1 MASSIV
7 FINIK
12 GEVLIYRTYKYDV
25 SRQETMEFCRKII
38 STKESKEMP
47 IRYMNGVSYIFTQEG
62 EIVLLATTKCNINAG
77 LMFEFLYAFIKICKN
92 YFGEFSEDKIRDNF
106 VLIYELLDE
115 CMDYGYPQITDSG
128 LLKKFIFMA
137 GQKAEQL
144 TKMQLTSTLTQLTGS
159 VSWRQPGIFYP
170 ENEVY
175 IDIIENMNL
184 LISKTGEVI
193 KSEIMGKVSVKA
205 LLSGWPEC
213 KFGMNDKLQLSQN
226 NVKKATGNNNPQS
239 SKGISIE
246 DIRFHQC
253 VKLSDYNKDR
263 TITFIPPDGV
273 FELMTYRVNE
283 NVIIPFKIFCNII
296 ETPTPNNPAIP
307 RHIDLD
313 LNIKTLFDKE
323 LFAQEVIIKISI
335 PKNAANIKTH
345 TNTGK
350 AKHEVDKSSIFW
362 RVKKLFGEKDY
373 KLKCEIPLIP
383 ISDPQPWT
391 RAPISMEF
399 NIPMFTASGLRVRYF
414 HIVEKS
420 NYKPL
425 KWIRYVTKAGDFQY
439 RI

>member
-62 EIVLLATTKCNINAG
+62 EIVLLATTKANINTAM
-77 LMFEFLYAFIKICKN
+77 MFQFLYSFIKICKS
-92 YFGEFSEDKIRDNF
+92 YFGEFTEEKIRENF

-115 CMDYGYPQITDSG
+115 CLDYGYPQITDTD
-128 LLKKFIFMA
+128 LLKKFIFQ
-137 GQKAEQL
+137 GKVKEDQL
-144 TKMQLTSTLTQLTGS
+144 SQVKLTSTLTQLTGS
-159 VSWRQPGIFYP
+159 VSWREPGISYAN
-170 ENEVY
+170 NEVY
-175 IDIIENMNL
+175 IDINENMNL

-226 NVKKATGNNNPQS
+226 NVKTASST

-273 FELMTYRVNE
+273 FELMTYRVSE

-296 ETPTPNNPAIP
+296 ESPTPNNPSIP
-307 RHIDLD
+307 QAIDLD
-313 LNIKTLFDKE
+313 LTVKALFDKE
-323 LFAQEVIIKISI
+323 LFAENVVVKIQI
-335 PKNAANIKTH
+335 PKNSTNVKTH

-350 AKHEVDKSSIFW
+350 GKHEVDKSSIMW
-362 RVKKLFGEKDY
+362 RLKKIFGEKDY

-383 ISDPQPWT
+383 VSDPKPWV

-399 NIPMFTASGLRVRYF
+399 SIPMFTSSGLRVRYF
-414 HIVEKS
+414 HVVEKA
-420 NYKPL
+420 NYKPM
-425 KWIRYVTKAGDFQY
+425 KWIRYVTKAGDFQF

>member
-12 GEVLIYRTYKYDV
+12 GEVLIYRCYKYDV

-38 STKESKEMP
+38 STKEAKEMP
-47 IRYMNGVSYIFTQEG
+47 IKYMNGVSYIFTQEG
-62 EIVLLATTKCNINAG
+62 EIVLLATTKTNINTAM
-77 LMFEFLYAFIKICKN
+77 MFQFLYSFIKICKS
-92 YFGEFSEDKIRDNF
+92 YFGEFSEEKIRENF

-115 CMDYGYPQITDSG
+115 CLDYGYP
-128 LLKKFIFMA
+128 
-137 GQKAEQL
+137 
-144 TKMQLTSTLTQLTGS
+144 QLTGS
-159 VSWRQPGIFYP
+159 VSWREPGISYAN
-170 ENEVY
+170 NEVY
-175 IDIIENMNL
+175 IDIMENINL

-193 KSEIMGKVSVKA
+193 KSEVMGVVGVKS

-213 KFGMNDKLQLSQN
+213 KFGMNDKLQLSKS
-226 NVKKATGNNNPQS
+226 NVKTASQSS

-253 VKLSDYNKDR
+253 VKLSDFNKDR
-263 TITFIPPDGV
+263 TITFIPPDGI
-273 FELMTYRVNE
+273 FDLMTYRVSE

-296 ETPTPNNPAIP
+296 ETPTPNNPSIP
-307 RHIDLD
+307 QAIDLD
-313 LNIKTLFDKE
+313 LTVKALYDKE
-323 LFAQEVIIKISI
+323 LYAENVVVKIQI
-335 PKNAANIKTH
+335 PKNSTNVKTH

-350 AKHEVDKSSIFW
+350 GKHEVDKSSIIW
-362 RVKKLFGEKDY
+362 RLKKIFGEKDY

-383 ISDPQPWT
+383 ISDPKPWT

-414 HIVEKS
+414 HVVEKA
-420 NYKPL
+420 NYKPM
-425 KWIRYVTKAGDFQY
+425 KWIRYVTKAGDFQF

>member
-25 SRQETMEFCRKII
+25 SRQETMEFYRKII

-92 YFGEFSEDKIRDNF
+92 YFGEFTEEKIRNNF

-115 CMDYGYPQITDSG
+115 CMDYGYPQITDTD
-128 LLKKFIFMA
+128 LLKKFIFQ
-137 GQKAEQL
+137 GKVKEDQL
-144 TKMQLTSTLTQLTGS
+144 SQVKLTSTLTQLTGS
-159 VSWRQPGIFYP
+159 VSWREPGISYAN
-170 ENEVY
+170 NEVY
-175 IDIIENMNL
+175 IDIMENINL

-193 KSEIMGKVSVKA
+193 KSEVMGLVGVKA

-213 KFGMNDKLQLSQN
+213 KFGMNDKLQLTKS
-226 NVKKATGNNNPQS
+226 NVKTASST

-253 VKLSDYNKDR
+253 VKLSDFNKDR

-273 FELMTYRVNE
+273 FELMTYRVSE

-296 ETPTPNNPAIP
+296 ESPTPNNPSIP
-307 RHIDLD
+307 QAIDLD
-313 LNIKTLFDKE
+313 LTVKALFDKE
-323 LFAQEVIIKISI
+323 LFAENVVVKIQI
-335 PKNAANIKTH
+335 PKNSTNVKSH

-350 AKHEVDKSSIFW
+350 GKHEVDKSSIMW
-362 RVKKLFGEKDY
+362 RLKKIFGEKDY

-383 ISDPQPWT
+383 VSEPKPWV

-399 NIPMFTASGLRVRYF
+399 SIPMFTSSGLRVRYF
-414 HIVEKS
+414 HVVEKA
-420 NYKPL
+420 NYKPM
-425 KWIRYVTKAGDFQY
+425 KWIRYVTKAGDFQF

>member
-1 MASSIV
+1 
-7 FINIK
+7 
-12 GEVLIYRTYKYDV
+12 
-25 SRQETMEFCRKII
+25 
-38 STKESKEMP
+38 
-47 IRYMNGVSYIFTQEG
+47 
-62 EIVLLATTKCNINAG
+62 
-77 LMFEFLYAFIKICKN
+77 
-92 YFGEFSEDKIRDNF
+92 
-106 VLIYELLDE
+106 
-115 CMDYGYPQITDSG
+115 MDYGYPQLTDAG

-137 GQKAEQL
+137 GKKAEEL

-159 VSWRQPGIFYP
+159 VSWRQPGIYYP

-193 KSEIMGKVSVKA
+193 RSEIMGKVSVKA

-226 NVKKATGNNNPQS
+226 NVKRAGAAQP

-296 ETPTPNNPAIP
+296 ETPTPNNPSIP

-323 LFAQEVIIKISI
+323 LFAQEVIIKIPI
-335 PKNAANIKTH
+335 PKNAANIKSH
-345 TNTGK
+345 TNNGK
-350 AKHEVDKSSIFW
+350 AKHEIDKSSIYW

-373 KLKCEIPLIP
+373 KLKCGIPLIP
-383 ISDPQPWT
+383 ISDPQPWI
-391 RAPISMEF
+391 RAPISMDF

>member
-12 GEVLIYRTYKYDV
+12 GEVLIYRCYKYDV

-38 STKESKEMP
+38 STKEAKEMP
-47 IRYMNGVSYIFTQEG
+47 IKYMNGVSYIFTQEG
-62 EIVLLATTKCNINAG
+62 EIVLLATTKTNINTAM
-77 LMFEFLYAFIKICKN
+77 MFQFLYSFIKICKS
-92 YFGEFSEDKIRDNF
+92 YFGEFSEEKIRENF

-115 CMDYGYPQITDSG
+115 CLDYGYPQLTDTD
-128 LLKKFIFMA
+128 LLKKFIFQ
-137 GQKAEQL
+137 GKVKEEQL
-144 TKMQLTSTLTQLTGS
+144 SQLKLTSTLTQLTGS
-159 VSWRQPGIFYP
+159 VSWREPGISYAN
-170 ENEVY
+170 NEVY
-175 IDIIENMNL
+175 IDIMENINL

-193 KSEIMGKVSVKA
+193 KSEVMGVVGVKS

-213 KFGMNDKLQLSQN
+213 KFGMNDKLQLSKS
-226 NVKKATGNNNPQS
+226 NVKAASQSS

-253 VKLSDYNKDR
+253 VKLSDFNKDR
-263 TITFIPPDGV
+263 TITFIPPDGI
-273 FELMTYRVNE
+273 FDLMTYRVSE

-296 ETPTPNNPAIP
+296 ETPTPNNPSIP
-307 RHIDLD
+307 QAIDLD
-313 LNIKTLFDKE
+313 LTVKALYDKE
-323 LFAQEVIIKISI
+323 LYAENVVVKIQI
-335 PKNAANIKTH
+335 PKNSTNVKTH

-350 AKHEVDKSSIFW
+350 GKHEVDKSSIIW
-362 RVKKLFGEKDY
+362 RLKKIFGEKDY

-383 ISDPQPWT
+383 ISDPKPWT

-414 HIVEKS
+414 HVVEKA
-420 NYKPL
+420 NYKPM
-425 KWIRYVTKAGDFQY
+425 KWIRYVTKAGDFQF

>member
-1 MASSIV
+1 
-7 FINIK
+7 
-12 GEVLIYRTYKYDV
+12 
-25 SRQETMEFCRKII
+25 
-38 STKESKEMP
+38 
-47 IRYMNGVSYIFTQEG
+47 
-62 EIVLLATTKCNINAG
+62 
-77 LMFEFLYAFIKICKN
+77 
-92 YFGEFSEDKIRDNF
+92 
-106 VLIYELLDE
+106 
-115 CMDYGYPQITDSG
+115 
-128 LLKKFIFMA
+128 
-137 GQKAEQL
+137 
-144 TKMQLTSTLTQLTGS
+144 
-159 VSWRQPGIFYP
+159 
-170 ENEVY
+170 
-175 IDIIENMNL
+175 
-184 LISKTGEVI
+184 
-193 KSEIMGKVSVKA
+193 
-205 LLSGWPEC
+205 
-213 KFGMNDKLQLSQN
+213 MNDKLQLSQN
-226 NVKKATGNNNPQS
+226 NVKRATGSSP

-296 ETPTPNNPAIP
+296 ETPTPNNPTIP

-335 PKNAANIKTH
+335 PKNAANIKSH

-350 AKHEVDKSSIFW
+350 AKHEIDKCSIYW

-373 KLKCEIPLIP
+373 KLKCSIPLIP
-383 ISDPQPWT
+383 ISDPQPWV

-414 HIVEKS
+414 HVVEKS

>member
-92 YFGEFSEDKIRDNF
+92 YFGEFTEEKIRNNF

-115 CMDYGYPQITDSG
+115 CMDYGYPQITDAG

-159 VSWRQPGIFYP
+159 VSWRQPGIYYP

-193 KSEIMGKVSVKA
+193 KS
-205 LLSGWPEC
+205 
-213 KFGMNDKLQLSQN
+213 SQN
-226 NVKKATGNNNPQS
+226 NVKRAGAAQP

-296 ETPTPNNPAIP
+296 ETPTPNNPSIP

-323 LFAQEVIIKISI
+323 LFAQEVIIKIPI
-335 PKNAANIKTH
+335 PKNAANIKSH
-345 TNTGK
+345 N
-350 AKHEVDKSSIFW
+350 
-362 RVKKLFGEKDY
+362 VKYL
-373 KLKCEIPLIP
+373 
-383 ISDPQPWT
+383 
-391 RAPISMEF
+391 
-399 NIPMFTASGLRVRYF
+399 
-414 HIVEKS
+414 
-420 NYKPL
+420 
-425 KWIRYVTKAGDFQY
+425 
-439 RI
+439 

>member
-1 MASSIV
+1 
-7 FINIK
+7 
-12 GEVLIYRTYKYDV
+12 
-25 SRQETMEFCRKII
+25 
-38 STKESKEMP
+38 
-47 IRYMNGVSYIFTQEG
+47 MNGVSYIFTQEG

>member
-92 YFGEFSEDKIRDNF
+92 YFGEFTEEKIRNNF

-115 CMDYGYPQITDSG
+115 CMDYGYPQITDAG

-159 VSWRQPGIFYP
+159 VSWRQPGIYYP

-226 NVKKATGNNNPQS
+226 NV
-239 SKGISIE
+239 KGISIE

-296 ETPTPNNPAIP
+296 ETPTPNNPSIP

-313 LNIKTLFDKE
+313 LNIKTLF
-323 LFAQEVIIKISI
+323 LIK
-335 PKNAANIKTH
+335 NYLL
-345 TNTGK
+345 
-350 AKHEVDKSSIFW
+350 
-362 RVKKLFGEKDY
+362 RKLL
-373 KLKCEIPLIP
+373 LKYQFQKMPLILKVMQ
-383 ISDPQPWT
+383 I
-391 RAPISMEF
+391 ME
-399 NIPMFTASGLRVRYF
+399 
-414 HIVEKS
+414 
-420 NYKPL
+420 KPN
-425 KWIRYVTKAGDFQY
+425 TK
-439 RI
+439 

>member
-1 MASSIV
+1 
-7 FINIK
+7 
-12 GEVLIYRTYKYDV
+12 
-25 SRQETMEFCRKII
+25 
-38 STKESKEMP
+38 
-47 IRYMNGVSYIFTQEG
+47 
-62 EIVLLATTKCNINAG
+62 
-77 LMFEFLYAFIKICKN
+77 
-92 YFGEFSEDKIRDNF
+92 
-106 VLIYELLDE
+106 
-115 CMDYGYPQITDSG
+115 
-128 LLKKFIFMA
+128 
-137 GQKAEQL
+137 
-144 TKMQLTSTLTQLTGS
+144 MQLTSTLTQLTGS
-159 VSWRQPGIFYP
+159 VSWRQPGIYYP

-226 NVKKATGNNNPQS
+226 NVKRAGQPT
-239 SKGISIE
+239 KGISIE

-296 ETPTPNNPAIP
+296 ETPTPNNPSIP
-307 RHIDLD
+307 RHIDLY

-323 LFAQEVIIKISI
+323 LFAQEVIIKIPI
-335 PKNAANIKTH
+335 PKNAANIKCH

-350 AKHEVDKSSIFW
+350 AKHEIDKCSIYW

-373 KLKCEIPLIP
+373 KLKCSIPLIP
-383 ISDPQPWT
+383 ISDPQPWN
-391 RAPISMEF
+391 RAPISMDF

>member
-92 YFGEFSEDKIRDNF
+92 YFGEFTEEKIRNNF

-115 CMDYGYPQITDSG
+115 CMDYGYPQITDAG

-159 VSWRQPGIFYP
+159 VSWRQPGIYYP

-184 LISKTGEVI
+184 L
-193 KSEIMGKVSVKA
+193 
-205 LLSGWPEC
+205 EC

-226 NVKKATGNNNPQS
+226 NVKRAGAAQP

-296 ETPTPNNPAIP
+296 ETPTPNNPSIP

-323 LFAQEVIIKISI
+323 LFAQEVIIKIPI
-335 PKNAANIKTH
+335 PKNAANIKSH
-345 TNTGK
+345 ANNGK
-350 AKHEVDKSSIFW
+350 AKHEIDKSSVYW

-383 ISDPQPWT
+383 ISDPQPWIRT
-391 RAPISMEF
+391 PISMDF

-414 HIVEKS
+414 HIVEKA

>member
-12 GEVLIYRTYKYDV
+12 GEVLIYRCYKYDV

-38 STKESKEMP
+38 STKEAKEMP

-92 YFGEFSEDKIRDNF
+92 YFGEFSEEKIRNNF

-115 CMDYGYPQITDSG
+115 CMDYGYPQLTDSG

-213 KFGMNDKLQLSQN
+213 KFGMNDKLQLSNN
-226 NVKKATGNNNPQS
+226 NVKRATNNNNNPQS

-253 VKLSDYNKDR
+253 VKLSDYTKDR

-273 FELMTYRVNE
+273 FELMTYRV
-283 NVIIPFKIFCNII
+283 
-296 ETPTPNNPAIP
+296 
-307 RHIDLD
+307 HIDLD